1 MAESHSGS
9 DLEGSNAALVYRDL
23 PVGARVKRKD
33 GAILEVTGNPRDGAW
48 LLVRVVEN
56 PNDPARIG
64 EEDMVFF
71 TEVEAVV
78 SSRTAHLS
86 EQELHP

>member
-1 MAESHSGS
+1 MAESSGDS
-9 DLEGSNAALVYRDL
+9 DLKSNNAALIYRDL

-48 LLVRVVEN
+48 LLVRVVEDS
-56 PNDPARIG
+56 NDPSRVG

-71 TEVEAVV
+71 TDVEAVV
-78 SSRTAHLS
+78 
-86 EQELHP
+86 